1 MSKQF
6 AVLHIKKGKGFGGG
20 LGNHIDRVEGM
31 EHTYPHSD
39 PMRKELNQEFAN
51 ERFAKLSIPQAVKLR
66 IKEGYKK
73 PTAIRKDAVRYLS
86 TVLTGSPEQM
96 QKINNDKTLF
106 DKWIEENMQ
115 FAKDE
120 FGEKNIVRFTLHL
133 DEKTPHIHVVHVPI
147 TNEGGL
153 SARQYI
159 GNRKML
165 SQMQDRYAVAMEP
178 FGLERGI
185 KNTGIKHDTAKEYY
199 RRIKMTENEVENLKV
214 KGIFGVK
221 KDETIT
227 LLQNTLKTQI
237 LQSDL
242 EDKKKYQKLNQAKRD
257 LKYMSHYRN
266 SANEKLIATRK
277 NLQETKKI
285 LNAVV
290 KSPKVMENYKAFLAE
305 KEAEKEAQIQAK
317 KIRKKGRNRGRGI

>member
-6 AVLHIKKGKGFGGG
+6 AVLHIKKGKGSGGG
-20 LGNHIDRVEGM
+20 LGNHIDRTEGM

-39 PMRKELNQEFAN
+39 PTRKELNQEFAN
-51 ERFAKLSIPQAVKLR
+51 ERFVKLSVPQAVKLR
-66 IKEGYKK
+66 IQEGYKK

-159 GNRKML
+159 GNGKML
-165 SQMQDRYAVAMEP
+165 SEMQDRYAQAMET

-185 KNTGIKHDTAKEYY
+185 KNTGVKHDTAKEYY
-199 RRIKMTENEVENLKV
+199 RRIKITEEEVENLEV
-214 KGIFGVK
+214 KGFLGVNK
-221 KDETIT
+221 GETIT
-227 LLQNTLKTQI
+227 LLQNALKKQI

-242 EDKKKYQKLNQAKRD
+242 EDKKNYEKLNRAKTN
-257 LKYMSHYRN
+257 LEKMSNYKN
-266 SANEKLIATRK
+266 SANEKLLIAK
-277 NLQETKKI
+277 KELQETKKI

-317 KIRKKGRNRGRGI
+317 KNRKKGRKRGRGI